1 MATVVT
7 VHGTFAH
14 AGSVPETPEG
24 SPAEPQWWQQDG
36 TLHEELRDFVAA
48 QDGGLAVTSFEWSGD
63 NSEVGRRDAG
73 AQLLRRLRELEARN
87 EPYCLVGH
95 SHGGSVI
102 ASALLAGAARRQPL
116 DNLKRWI
123 TVGTPLASR

>member
-73 AQLLRRLRELEARN
+73 ALHPLQR
-87 EPYCLVGH
+87 
-95 SHGGSVI
+95 
-102 ASALLAGAARRQPL
+102 AGEIQGPSGDGERA
-116 DNLKRWI
+116 
-123 TVGTPLASR
+123 